1 MFSIKVKG
9 RPNPKNSNLVKL
21 ELVFFQTNYPRVT
34 KVLDITGQYK
44 DWDSQSQTFRSG
56 SPDAYSKNRSLSDI
70 CMRYQRVAEEWTT
83 SGRLWSPV
91 ELSHCFDRQQ
101 SAGQQDIRIRTVP
114 QLINERIA
122 YFASKERIKNG
133 QIILSSG
140 NARKYEKFHRSLK
153 AFVSAFYGKSLSS
166 YFFKDI
172 DAKFL
177 TDYAFYLKRRGAE
190 NGNQGCLV
198 THLRMLRALC
208 NYAAKLGMPGAGIT
222 AFDSLGDMIKWPE
235 TTSRAVSAKTIAL
248 LENIDRSLF
257 SAKEQLHLDLF
268 LFSYYTGG
276 MANVDVCN
284 LTWDCVHED
293 KIVYERIKFP
303 KTAKPLL
310 IPQSQ
315 ALLRKY
321 KGTGYGNYVFPVFT
335 RKHTDSVKRSTRVNQ
350 ISTLVTRT
358 LSKACRIL
366 RIKEHVTWYSSR
378 GSFISRM
385 VDDGN
390 SPYAVAEM
398 AGNSPMTIIKSY
410 YKNTEREKLSERMR
424 VVL

>member
-1 MFSIKVKG
+1 M
-9 RPNPKNSNLVKL
+9 
-21 ELVFFQTNYPRVT
+21 
-34 KVLDITGQYK
+34 
-44 DWDSQSQTFRSG
+44 
-56 SPDAYSKNRSLSDI
+56 
-70 CMRYQRVAEEWTT
+70 
-83 SGRLWSPV
+83 
-91 ELSHCFDRQQ
+91 
-101 SAGQQDIRIRTVP
+101 
-114 QLINERIA
+114 
-122 YFASKERIKNG
+122 
-133 QIILSSG
+133 SSG

-153 AFVSAFYGKSLSS
+153 AFVSAVYGKSLTS

-172 DAKFL
+172 DAKFI
-177 TDYAFYLKRRGAE
+177 TDYAFHLKRRGVE

-198 THLRMLRALC
+198 TRLRQLRALC

-235 TTSRAVSAKTIAL
+235 TTSRAVSAKTISL

-284 LTWDCVHED
+284 LTWDCVQED

-310 IPQSQ
+310 IPQSR

-366 RIKEHVTWYSSR
+366 RIKEHVTWYSAR

-398 AGNSPMTIIKSY
+398 AGNSPMTIWKNY
-410 YKNTEREKLSERMR
+410 YKNTEREKLAERMKA
-424 VVL
+424 VL